1 MAVRRERL
9 PGKYRINGSNC
20 IVGGML
26 DGGRDADAVIL
37 AHAMELRK
45 NRKGED
51 V

>member
-1 MAVRRERL
+1 
-9 PGKYRINGSNC
+9 
-20 IVGGML
+20 ML
-26 DGGRDADAVIL
+26 DGGQDADAVIL